1 MRHGPILPF
10 FPPRVLLASVQV
22 QSVSWAG
29 TALFALVLLG
39 FVASSGPSLPERLKQ
54 PSPDWVP
61 GRRLREGE
69 GVASGEKLPG
79 PERLISVSPGGGR

>member
-1 MRHGPILPF
+1 M
-10 FPPRVLLASVQV
+10 
-22 QSVSWAG
+22 
-29 TALFALVLLG
+29 
-39 FVASSGPSLPERLKQ
+39 ASSGPSLLERLEQ

-79 PERLISVSPGGGR
+79 PERLTPVSQLVADDLSEKTVLWRLISLKEGTDL